1 MTHPL
6 LTSQPIALDGALNNL
21 FGKGLLESEATS
33 LYDITIMLA
42 AGIPL
47 SNKDKYP
54 WQVSA

>member
-1 MTHPL
+1 MTNPL

-54 WQVSA
+54 